1 MVEDHFLPIAK
12 KIQSCAEE
20 VETNEKRLFD
30 RRSTSENPDLEGE
43 LQEVS
48 TNQPY
53 ILYSN

>member
-1 MVEDHFLPIAK
+1 MVEEHFLPIAK
-12 KIQSCAEE
+12 KIQSCAED

-48 TNQPY
+48 
-53 ILYSN
+53 ISKLYFLY